1 MDVLRVDLVVI
12 DDRTQARTGE
22 RDLRVRILA
31 LEQIGVH
38 AGREGILAEV
48 GQTEQRR
55 EADAA
60 HAAHDGALL
69 RVQTVREN
77 ALVAAEM
84 QGFVLLIVIGLLEY
98 GDVVH
103 AAFMQISV
111 LVHVQRIDLD
121 ADDAEILARQLD
133 RLADV
138 GHRRHGA
145 ALAGQHQNLLQ
156 AGLRD
161 GLELLLDLV
170 HVEFSA
176 ADLVVAVEAAVNAVV
191 FAVICDVERREHLHR
206 VAEMLARFHLRT
218 LRHLLEKRQ
227 GRRRQQRREI
237 LGREDVLA
245 ERPQNVSRGIGIR
258 VVGVHARDD
267 LILNFR
273 ADVVHARLIGHVVS
287 LCGDIF
293 CGDDLRFFV
302 FHDKYPSILRTKCA
316 FD

>member
-1 MDVLRVDLVVI
+1 MNVLRVNLVVI

-22 RDLRVRILA
+22 RDLCVRILA
-31 LEQIGVH
+31 LKQVGVQT
-38 AGREGILAEV
+38 GREGILAEV

-77 ALVAAEM
+77 ALVTAEM
-84 QGFVLLIVIGLLEY
+84 QGFVLLVIIGLLEY

-103 AAFMQISV
+103 AAFVQISV

-133 RLADV
+133 RFADV

-145 ALAGQHQNLLQ
+145 ALAGQQQNFLQ

-170 HVEFSA
+170 HVEFRA
-176 ADLVVAVEAAVNAVV
+176 ADLVMAVEAAVNAVV

-206 VAEMLARFHLRT
+206 VAEMLARFQLRT
-218 LRHLLEKRQ
+218 LRHLLEERQ
-227 GRRRQQRREI
+227 GGRRQQRREI
-237 LGREDVLA
+237 LGRENVLA
-245 ERPQNVSRGIGIR
+245 ERAQNVSCGIGIR

-267 LILNFR
+267 LILDFR
-273 ADVVHARLIGHVVS
+273 SDVVHARLIGHMVG
-287 LCGDIF
+287 LGGNIF

-302 FHDKYPSILRTKCA
+302 FHDKYPS
-316 FD
+316 FP